1 MLTRRSDLIYP
12 RNVPENARTA
22 VPKPPEFQID
32 DFEELS
38 LRTPDEENLHAFL
51 LRPTTI
57 RDRQNVTIIMFHGNA
72 GNIGH
77 RLPIA
82 KVLTADLGYNVFFV
96 EYRGYGFSTGDPN
109 EKGLNIDA
117 QTALDYV
124 RGRDDL
130 RSSKIVIYGQ
140 SLGGAVA
147 INLVNRNQKEGDIAA
162 LILENTFLS
171 IRSLIPRFVSRFY
184 DYSNSISILPPAKY
198 LAMLCHQIW
207 PSNEVLPR
215 IRDVPVLFLSGLRDE
230 IVPYVARKGHAALTL
245 ARAAHMKALHELCQS
260 DNKVWQEFGE
270 GTHNDT
276 VAQAGYF
283 ESVSDFILNYVLKL
297 EKPQRRVTDDS

>member
-1 MLTRRSDLIYP
+1 
-12 RNVPENARTA
+12 
-22 VPKPPEFQID
+22 
-32 DFEELS
+32 
-38 LRTPDEENLHAFL
+38 
-51 LRPTTI
+51 
-57 RDRQNVTIIMFHGNA
+57 MFHGNA

-96 EYRGYGFSTGDPN
+96 EYRGYGFSSGDPN

-124 RGRDDL
+124 RGREDL
-130 RSSKIVIYGQ
+130 RNSKIVIYGQ

-147 INLVNRNQKEGDIAA
+147 INLVHRNQKEGDIAA
-162 LILENTFLS
+162 LVLENTFLS
-171 IRSLIPRFVSRFY
+171 IRSLIPRFVLPGFATA
-184 DYSNSISILPPAKY
+184 SNSISILPPAKY

-230 IVPYVARKGHAALTL
+230 IVP
-245 ARAAHMKALHELCQS
+245 
-260 DNKVWQEFGE
+260 
-270 GTHNDT
+270 
-276 VAQAGYF
+276 
-283 ESVSDFILNYVLKL
+283 
-297 EKPQRRVTDDS
+297 

>member
-1 MLTRRSDLIYP
+1 VLTRRSDLIYP

-51 LRPTTI
+51 LRPSSKHH
-57 RDRQNVTIIMFHGNA
+57 RQNVTIIMFHGNA

-171 IRSLIPRFVSRFY
+171 IRSLIPRFV
-184 DYSNSISILPPAKY
+184 A
-198 LAMLCHQIW
+198 
-207 PSNEVLPR
+207 
-215 IRDVPVLFLSGLRDE
+215 PVLWLLLIRSASCPQQNIWQCCATRSGPATRCC
-230 IVPYVARKGHAALTL
+230 PGSGMFR
-245 ARAAHMKALHELCQS
+245 CS
-260 DNKVWQEFGE
+260 F
-270 GTHNDT
+270 
-276 VAQAGYF
+276 
-283 ESVSDFILNYVLKL
+283 
-297 EKPQRRVTDDS
+297 